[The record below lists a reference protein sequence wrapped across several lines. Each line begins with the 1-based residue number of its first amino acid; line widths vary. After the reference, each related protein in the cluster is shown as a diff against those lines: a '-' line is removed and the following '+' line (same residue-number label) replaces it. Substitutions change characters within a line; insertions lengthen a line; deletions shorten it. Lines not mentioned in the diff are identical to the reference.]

1 MSRAR
6 RRGGFRSLSMTPFM
20 RWPGGMGA
28 GRRSGDRRF
37 AGAGAGAPA
46 INGGGGRASRIRGG
60 DL

>member
-6 RRGGFRSLSMTPFM
+6 RRGGFRSFSITPFM

-46 INGGGGRASRIRGG
+46 TNGGGGRASRIRGG
-60 DL
+60 EL